1 MRYRVK
7 YRAIMLK
14 RYMRYMRYLYIRA
27 INKAKRYIMYVH
39 DKVPWVRVIRFRVS
53 SQLDF

>member
-7 YRAIMLK
+7 YRAITLK
-14 RYMRYMRYLYIRA
+14 WYMRYLYIRA

-39 DKVPWVRVIRFRVS
+39 DKVPWVRVIRVS
-53 SQLDF
+53 TLLVS